1 VGYHG
6 GVRAAFSQQAIKRL
20 AGILLPL
27 LVAPLRADDIDGVQP
42 AALDQPRINM
52 VVRRGNNGPP
62 LVGSGLEG
70 QTFNVEAFLDT
81 GAGAVV
87 LSTQTADAMGIHR
100 ETIAPANPTEVRF
113 QDVGIGGASAFAVSE
128 PIFLSLAPM
137 APNVDVDEKDAIAST
152 YTQTCGPLRAEIGPL
167 AGAADWLTSLAL
179 ANMDIA
185 GMPVITG
192 KIVVMDPV
200 DVNNMSDKI
209 RTYVYDPK
217 TLAANPTQIPRTS
230 LHVRLTEVQFGRFTS
245 TIPAS
250 AAGPAMC
257 ANPMIGPD
265 PFGASADPAP
275 PVLLG
280 HHGRTSSGTFLL
292 DTGAA
297 ASLISKR
304 QAALLGVSYSAAAE
318 SGDHPV
324 LVGVPAN
331 RQFTLSLGGIGGMKK
346 SAGFFLDKLSLPTA
360 EGKSVTFVHAP
371 VLVTDVAVKD
381 ASGKEFTLDGVFGMN
396 FLVASAMVDES
407 ALLPDMSR
415 LTPGAFRWIVIDQ
428 PHGWLGLERNP

>member
-1 VGYHG
+1 MDG
-6 GVRAAFSQQAIKRL
+6 AFHRQHLGRVS
-20 AGILLPL
+20 GILLLLVSPL
-27 LVAPLRADDIDGVQP
+27 LADDIDGVQP

-52 VVRRGNNGPP
+52 VVRRTVNGIP
-62 LVGSGLEG
+62 LVANSLEG

-81 GAGAVV
+81 GAGAIV
-87 LSTQTADAMGIHR
+87 LSNETADALGIRH
-100 ETIAPANPTEVRF
+100 ETVAATNPAEVRF
-113 QDVGIGGASAFAVSE
+113 QDVGVAGTGAFAVSE
-128 PIFLSLAPM
+128 PIFLSVAPM
-137 APNVDVDEKDAIAST
+137 APNVDVDQKDAIAGS
-152 YTQTCGPLRAEIGPL
+152 YSLNCGPFRTEIGPL
-167 AGAADWLTSLAL
+167 GGAADWLTSLAL

-209 RTYVYDPK
+209 RTFVYDPK

-230 LHVRLTEVQFGRFTS
+230 LHVRLTEVQFSRFT
-245 TIPAS
+245 TTTPAS
-250 AAGPAMC
+250 SPGPAMC

-265 PFGASADPAP
+265 PFGAGANPAP
-275 PVLLG
+275 PVVLG
-280 HHGRTSSGTFLL
+280 HHGKTSSGTFLL

-297 ASLISKR
+297 ASLISKK
-304 QAALLGVSYSAAAE
+304 QAALLGVSYSPGTE
-318 SGDHPV
+318 GGDHPV

-360 EGKSVTFVHAP
+360 EGKPITFVHAP
-371 VLVTDVAVKD
+371 VLVADVTVKD

-407 ALLPDMSR
+407 ALLPDIAN
-415 LTPGAFRWIVIDQ
+415 LTPGAFRWIVIDE
-428 PHGWLGLERNP
+428 PHRWLGLERNP